1 MSFAEVL
8 GLNLFRYITVSMI
21 YVLYTF
27 ISRVPFREWTA
38 LDDARC
44 ARFRNLLKKKKVHQN
59 LLIIKQVHINL
70 LIINIS
76 LENLLIINISL
87 ENLLIINIS
96 NRFLLNLFLEVLVGP
111 ACRHYCTLANNKTV
125 FVYHPYNGQLYID

>member
-1 MSFAEVL
+1 M
-8 GLNLFRYITVSMI
+8 
-21 YVLYTF
+21 
-27 ISRVPFREWTA
+27 
-38 LDDARC
+38 
-44 ARFRNLLKKKKVHQN
+44 HQN

-70 LIINIS
+70 LMINIS

-87 ENLLIINIS
+87 GNLLIINIY

-125 FVYHPYNGQLYID
+125 FVCQPYNGTFFVD